1 MKDFTDQQALDWIA
15 QELRPIAGRREA
27 MQARLDFERKMAA
40 DPEWSKIDG
49 KFPVAKGARRALVNI
64 MEGLLA

>member
-15 QELRPIAGRREA
+15 QELRPIAGHREA
-27 MQARLDFERKMAA
+27 MQARLDHERRQVEMLASIA
-40 DPEWSKIDG
+40 H
-49 KFPVAKGARRALVNI
+49 KFPVATGARRAFVNL